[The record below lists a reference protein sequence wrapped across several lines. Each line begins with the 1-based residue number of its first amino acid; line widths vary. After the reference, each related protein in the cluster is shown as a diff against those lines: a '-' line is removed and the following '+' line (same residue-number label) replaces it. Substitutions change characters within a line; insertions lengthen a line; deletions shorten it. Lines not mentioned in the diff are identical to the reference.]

1 MDYGFFAQDNWK
13 LNPRLTLQLGVRYDY
28 EALPSP
34 VSNLTTAVG
43 SFTPYTGLTNH
54 PSDKNNVGPRIGFA
68 YDVYGSG
75 KTVVRGGYGMY
86 YGRITNGVLLN
97 VLLNTGSPNGQFTS
111 TYKPTTA
118 GTALLPDIIQAAG
131 STSAVPSSYFLASN
145 LQNPMVHEYDL
156 QVQQQLG
163 KGTVFQVSYLGALG
177 RELPNFLDLNLDPTT
192 VTPVTIT
199 VSDSTGKGPLP
210 NGAKYVVPPY
220 TKYGTSALFGSV
232 ATQYQSITEVV
243 SNVTSNYNAVVA
255 EVQNRSI
262 HNLQFD
268 FNYTWSHALD
278 FSQNA
283 PTPGPE

>member
-75 KTVVRGGYGMY
+75 KTVLRGGYGMY
-86 YGRITNGVLLN
+86 YGRVTNGVLLN
-97 VLLNTGSPNGQFTS
+97 VLLNTGSPNGQYTTMYKN
-111 TYKPTTA
+111 TYYCNGTTVA
-118 GTALLPDIIQAAG
+118 CTGSNTLSGSGPLLPNIVEAGAAPK
-131 STSAVPSSYFLASN
+131 PSSYYLAKN

-156 QVQQQLG
+156 IVQQQMG
-163 KGTVFQVSYLGALG
+163 RGTVFSVSYLGAMG

-192 VTPVTIT
+192 VTPTTIT
-199 VSDSTGKGPLP
+199 LQPYSASLPSLGP
-210 NGAKYVVPPY
+210 
-220 TKYGTSALFGSV
+220 
-232 ATQYQSITEVV
+232 
-243 SNVTSNYNAVVA
+243 AV
-255 EVQNRSI
+255 
-262 HNLQFD
+262 
-268 FNYTWSHALD
+268 
-278 FSQNA
+278 
-283 PTPGPE
+283 